1 MSEISGE
8 MQSDERSA
16 GPSAEVGP
24 NAVQCSSDRCTSP
37 GTPRCSSPST
47 PPSGRYSYRDHGSPK
62 GSPKKASSKAPT
74 PTKRRAS
81 SSKRLKVISLDLA
94 ISRHISLYL
103 HISPYISLY
112 LPSSS
117 QANVPFFSELRANLI
132 ALHAALDTPALRGLN
147 KVRGMSRG

>member
-24 NAVQCSSDRCTSP
+24 NAVQCSSDRATSP
-37 GTPRCSSPST
+37 ATPRCSSPST
-47 PPSGRYSYRDHGSPK
+47 PPSSGRYSYRDGSPK

-81 SSKRLKVISLDLA
+81 TSKRLKVLSLDLPISCYISLYLAISPLSSSKRLKV
-94 ISRHISLYL
+94 
-103 HISPYISLY
+103 
-112 LPSSS
+112 
-117 QANVPFFSELRANLI
+117 
-132 ALHAALDTPALRGLN
+132 G
-147 KVRGMSRG
+147 